1 MKTQDIAILGLAGVA
16 VYMIL
21 RSQGV
26 SVSGLVGKVTGT
38 AGRSTSGGTSAPD
51 SFVDE
56 IFNAGGLPYDNG
68 WRYYENGTAIDTNG
82 NYYYQGK
89 LVYSAGS
96 TGGATGLW

>member
-1 MKTQDIAILGLAGVA
+1 MKTQDLAILGLAGVA

-21 RSQGV
+21 KSQGV
-26 SVSGLVGKVTGT
+26 KLTGLVGSLGT
-38 AGRSTSGGTSAPD
+38 AGRTAAGTSAPD

-56 IFNAGGLPYDNG
+56 IFNAGGLPYNNG
-68 WRYYENGTAIDTNG
+68 WRYYENGTAIDPNG

>member
-1 MKTQDIAILGLAGVA
+1 MKTQDLAILGLAGVA

-26 SVSGLVGKVTGT
+26 SVSGLVGKVSGSAGKSATG
-38 AGRSTSGGTSAPD
+38 AVD

-56 IFNAGGLPYDNG
+56 IFNASGTPFDNG
-68 WRYYENGTAIDTNG
+68 WRYYENGTAIDPQG
-82 NYYYQGK
+82 NYYFEGK
-89 LVYSAGS
+89 LVYKAPG

>member
-1 MKTQDIAILGLAGVA
+1 MKTQDLAILGLAGVA

-26 SVSGLVGKVTGT
+26 SVSGLVGKVTGSAGKT
-38 AGRSTSGGTSAPD
+38 AADAPD

-56 IFNAGGLPYDNG
+56 IFNAGGTPYTNG
-68 WRYYENGTAIDTNG
+68 WRYYENGTAIDPSG